1 MRCADCGAEWR
12 EIGSG
17 RAEPN
22 SPQQMRKGTK
32 PASSGRSVPMIAGLP
47 SFVAP
52 SPVSRGASPAW
63 WRFAAGGWRRLSGAS
78 AMLWLFA
85 GLAIFFLVGQPF
97 AYLSGRQ
104 LPAMLGGQARPVEI
118 SALSARQLLR
128 GGRIAVSVEGRITNH
143 SDRPMPMNAI
153 EVVVSQAQGH
163 RIYGWSHR
171 PAIAFLAPGQSI
183 RFMTAHGEVPETAAS
198 VEIRAGGVSA
208 SARL

>member
-1 MRCADCGAEWR
+1 
-12 EIGSG
+12 
-17 RAEPN
+17 
-22 SPQQMRKGTK
+22 
-32 PASSGRSVPMIAGLP
+32 
-47 SFVAP
+47 
-52 SPVSRGASPAW
+52 
-63 WRFAAGGWRRLSGAS
+63 
-78 AMLWLFA
+78 MLWLFA
-85 GLAIFFLVGQPF
+85 GLAAFFLIGQPF

-104 LPAMLGGQARPVEI
+104 LPSIFGVEARPVEI

-128 GGRIAVSVEGRITNH
+128 GGRIAVSVEGRITNR
-143 SDRPMPMNAI
+143 SDRTLPMNAI

-183 RFMTAHGEVPETAAS
+183 RFMTAHGEVPEAAAS